1 MAVIKCKMCGAGVE
15 MAPDQKY
22 GTCEH
27 CNNIVTFPKISDDQR
42 LAAYDR
48 GDHFRRNG
56 DFDKALAV
64 YEQIIRDDPSDA
76 EAHWCCVLCR
86 FGIEYVQNP
95 GDSQW
100 IPTCHRASFDS
111 ILEDVDYQA
120 ALEYSDGVTRN
131 HYQAEAKRFS
141 EIQKGILAISR
152 QEDPYDIF
160 ICYKESDGRGGRTQ
174 DSVLAQDIYY
184 QLMDAGYRIFF
195 SRITLEDKAGT
206 EYEPYIFAALHSA
219 KVMLVVGTR
228 QEYFNAVWVR
238 NEWGRFLAMM
248 RKDKEKLLIPC
259 YRDMDPYDLPEAL
272 SILQAYDMSKIGFV
286 QDLLRGLKK
295 ILYKEEEKSQ
305 QEASRETVVIQGNSA
320 NVQALLK
327 RGYIEL
333 EDENWEKADEFFEQV
348 LNNDPENAE
357 AYLGKFYTKNQRNS
371 LENVLHQHVDWS
383 EQMMTDMELLPAASK
398 LSEEVQRMIREAAF
412 DIQQYQEN
420 ITQKLQKL
428 STTYPSRIKRA
439 ERNRGIY
446 QALIEEDKN
455 LSRAKR
461 YSAEGD
467 TVSTLLEELEK
478 KFSEQIEEARRE
490 AEQAQKETQAKYD
503 RQFQKIRCE
512 VEYERIIQECQID
525 STWFANNRKT
535 AEKFQRE
542 QKTILE
548 IYKHAGK
555 NNIEETY
562 QKIQELSLELYDKEE
577 ELKPWSAAASQWK
590 TLTEQHQKEVKEAQ
604 LKLDEARKKR
614 DDLIRETEWRQSQ
627 VETKGKN
634 NVAQKNTVIS
644 FAYGM
649 IQLLAVIFVICTI
662 VEFVKKFDWSK
673 DILQLVGILL
683 IAAFKNFSLFIV
695 CAVVII
701 VVAFLLHLI
710 LGQMGERQEKEI
722 KEENGPV
729 LNELGIWREKVR
741 NQEQELAE
749 MQKRHA
755 KALHAITLPKA
766 KLKMISDNVLFC
778 RPYDALEYVSL
789 DQTELTFR
797 QLHVHVSESSSA
809 GNSQAFLFCYEKESF
824 YPVEILREADGENPD
839 QLVLTVTNMGLSVK
853 LEKFSDREHYL
864 LLY

>member
-152 QEDPYDIF
+152 QENPYDIF

-184 QLMDAGYRIFF
+184 QLTDAGYRVFF

-248 RKDKEKLLIPC
+248 RKDQEKLLIPC
-259 YRDMDPYDLPEAL
+259 YRDMDPYDLPESL
-272 SILQAYDMSKIGFV
+272 SILQAYDMARIGFV

-295 ILYKEEEKSQ
+295 ILCKEEEKLQ
-305 QEASRETVVIQGNSA
+305 QESSRETVVIQGNGA
-320 NVQALLK
+320 NIQALLK

-333 EDENWEKADEFFEQV
+333 EDENWEKAEELFEQV
-348 LNNDPENAE
+348 LNNEPENAE
-357 AYLGKFYTKNQRNS
+357 AYLGKFYTRYQSSS

-383 EQMMTDMELLPAASK
+383 EQMVCDTESLPAAAK

-809 GNSQAFLFCYEKESF
+809 GNSQAFLFYYEKESF

>member
-15 MAPDQKY
+15 MAQEETY
-22 GTCEH
+22 GTCEY
-27 CNNIVTFPKISDDQR
+27 CGNIVTFPKVSDEQR

-152 QEDPYDIF
+152 QEEPYDIF

-248 RKDKEKLLIPC
+248 RKDQEKLLIPC

-272 SILQAYDMSKIGFV
+272 SILQAYDMAKIGFV

-305 QEASRETVVIQGNSA
+305 QEVSRETVVIQGNSA

-357 AYLGKFYTKNQRNS
+357 AYLGKCLSFHRAGS
-371 LENVLHQHVDWS
+371 I
-383 EQMMTDMELLPAASK
+383 EQIVS
-398 LSEEVQRMIREAAF
+398 
-412 DIQQYQEN
+412 QEN
-420 ITQKLQKL
+420 SVLNLSREKQESLSINHDREVVKMIADATVDIGHFQGQIKQKLL
-428 STTYPSRIKRA
+428 GIPLTYSSEIEYVQQVIKA
-439 ERNRGIY
+439 Y
-446 QALIEEDKN
+446 QVLTEKDKN
-455 LSRAKR
+455 LSRAIK
-461 YSAEGD
+461 YSMEGD
-467 TVSTLLEELEK
+467 RVDICLKEMEAQLKQDLEEVTRK
-478 KFSEQIEEARRE
+478 
-490 AEQAQKETQAKYD
+490 AEQKEKQAGDIYD
-503 RQFQKIRCE
+503 KQFQVIQQEMEYLKIYGDCLVNE
-512 VEYERIIQECQID
+512 
-525 STWFANNRKT
+525 TLFANSKQT
-535 AEKFQRE
+535 AEKYQCE
-542 QKTILE
+542 HEE
-548 IYKHAGK
+548 IESIYNVA
-555 NNIEETY
+555 NRDNFEETY
-562 QKIQELSLELYDKEE
+562 QRIQALSLEIFDKEIE
-577 ELKPWSAAASQWK
+577 EEQWREVCEEQRKIREENRKAANNIRVQLNEKKKKHKEMLEENDRELNYRQSVKQQVAS
-590 TLTEQHQKEVKEAQ
+590 EKENLNDVGCLFFGISFIVPPLIFIHGIYKAFVTFLAEGSGIWGIIGSHILGSIVTFFVMYIGTHAF
-604 LKLDEARKKR
+604 LDLMGGKLDSEVPNINNTLNDNIAALEQEIEKEERVLASIEQKYASMLESIKLPKPHFK
-614 DDLIRETEWRQSQ
+614 LIFPNIKPYRSS
-627 VETKGKN
+627 
-634 NVAQKNTVIS
+634 VALKFAFLDRAEIS
-644 FAYGM
+644 FH
-649 IQLLAVIFVICTI
+649 V
-662 VEFVKKFDWSK
+662 
-673 DILQLVGILL
+673 
-683 IAAFKNFSLFIV
+683 
-695 CAVVII
+695 
-701 VVAFLLHLI
+701 LHM
-710 LGQMGERQEKEI
+710 QEEKE
-722 KEENGPV
+722 KSVFG
-729 LNELGIWREKVR
+729 K
-741 NQEQELAE
+741 Q
-749 MQKRHA
+749 
-755 KALHAITLPKA
+755 AI
-766 KLKMISDNVLFC
+766 
-778 RPYDALEYVSL
+778 
-789 DQTELTFR
+789 
-797 QLHVHVSESSSA
+797 
-809 GNSQAFLFCYEKESF
+809 LFCYEKESF

-853 LEKFSDREHYL
+853 LEKFSDKEHYL
-864 LLY
+864 LLHSLSSK

>member
-809 GNSQAFLFCYEKESF
+809 GNSQAFLFYYEKESF